1 MNDVHCHFFSAH
13 FFETLGRALPG
24 GAPADAAR
32 ALPARLGWEAPGT
45 PEALADRW
53 VAEFDRHDVRRVALM
68 ASVPADEASVAAAVA
83 RHPDRIVGFFMFDPT
98 KPDAEDRLARAL
110 DEQKLRGVCL
120 FPAMHRYAL
129 HDDPALRVFEAAAA
143 RPGTVVFAHC
153 GALSVG
159 IRKKLGL
166 PSRFETRFG
175 NPLDLQMAATS
186 WPSLPIIIPHF
197 GAGLLRE
204 ALMVADLCPNIV
216 FDTSS
221 SNGWIKYVPG
231 LTLADVF
238 RQALQVLGPERVIF
252 GSDSSFFPRGWN
264 REIYET
270 QHGLLQTLKV
280 PESQQEQ
287 IFSSNFNRLF
297 SIPHKP
303 LPAPAPA

>member
-1 MNDVHCHFFSAH
+1 MNDVHCHFFSSH

-24 GAPADAAR
+24 GAPANAAR
-32 ALPARLGWEAPGT
+32 ELPARLGWEAPGT

-53 VAEFDRHDVRRVALM
+53 VAELDRHHVRRVALM

-83 RHPDRIVGFFMFDPT
+83 RHADRIVGFFMFDPM
-98 KPDAEDRLARAL
+98 KADADDRLARAL

-129 HDDPALRVFEAAAA
+129 HDDRALRVFEVAAA

-166 PSRFETRFG
+166 PSRFDTRFG

-186 WPSLPIIIPHF
+186 WPSLPIIVPHF

-231 LTLADVF
+231 LTLGDVF

-287 IFSSNFNRLF
+287 IFSSNFDRLF
-297 SIPHKP
+297 PVNRV
-303 LPAPAPA
+303 